1 MSNTE
6 PNEMSCVNCGHIS
19 QPEYWHFT
27 AEHEGL
33 YVIVVDGQVWY
44 DQDGISV
51 FPARELDALVGHLQ
65 KQGYETIDNWRI
77 A

>member
-6 PNEMSCVNCGHIS
+6 PNEMSCVNCGHIG

-27 AEHEGL
+27 AEHTGL
-33 YVIVVDGQVWY
+33 YVLVVDGQLWQ
-44 DQDGISV
+44 DADGISA
-51 FPARELDALVGHLQ
+51 FPARDLDALVEHLQ
-65 KQGYETIDNWRI
+65 RQGYETIDNWRI